1 MFYNCRVG
9 GGKSTSGGKSPIASP
24 EEMATAIALEPS
36 SLEREKS
43 KTRLK
48 DNQFFTEK
56 SGRGK
61 STKSIWG
68 I

>member
-1 MFYNCRVG
+1 M
-9 GGKSTSGGKSPIASP
+9 SGGKSPIVSP
-24 EEMATAIALEPS
+24 EEMATANVALEPS